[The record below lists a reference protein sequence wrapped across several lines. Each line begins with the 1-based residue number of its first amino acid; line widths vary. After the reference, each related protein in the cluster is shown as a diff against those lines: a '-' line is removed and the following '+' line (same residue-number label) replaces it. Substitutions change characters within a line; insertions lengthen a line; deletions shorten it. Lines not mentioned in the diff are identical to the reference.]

1 MKIDFADALIGGVTG
16 ALGGF
21 LVFFG
26 AIWTALTTAEFA
38 LAVGDYLHDGTFDC
52 TMVERL
58 ATHPEAM
65 ILAWILPGLI
75 AMAATLL
82 RFGRIDG
89 SGAIR
94 WGVFVALLSLWPV
107 GVRHG
112 DISSADWLPKA
123 AVWAVW
129 STAIVMI
136 GTGLWF
142 LRYWQINRWAA
153 ELTMLRAENAVRR
166 TAMEEAGVTGLKDD
180 GPSL

>member
-1 MKIDFADALIGGVTG
+1 MKIDFADAFAG
-16 ALGGF
+16 AVAGAFGSF

-26 AIWTALTTAEFA
+26 AIWTALTTAEIS
-38 LAVGDYLHDGTFDC
+38 LAIGDYLHDGTFDC
-52 TMVERL
+52 TMAERL
-58 ATHPEAM
+58 AANPQIA
-65 ILAWILPGLI
+65 ILAWILPGGI

-89 SGAIR
+89 TGAIR
-94 WGVFVALLSLWPV
+94 WGVLVTVLSLWPV
-107 GVRHG
+107 AVRHE
-112 DISSADWLPKA
+112 DICSSNWWPKA
-123 AVWAVW
+123 AVWASW
-129 STAIVMI
+129 GTMMVMI

-166 TAMEEAGVTGLKDD
+166 SEMEQEAAGLQDD

>member
-1 MKIDFADALIGGVTG
+1 MKIDFADAFAG
-16 ALGGF
+16 AVASSVGSF

-26 AIWTALTTAEFA
+26 AIWTALTTAEIS
-38 LAVGDYLHDGTFDC
+38 LAVGDYLHNGTFDC

-65 ILAWILPGLI
+65 ILAWILPGGI
-75 AMAATLL
+75 ALAATLL

-89 SGAIR
+89 TGAIR
-94 WGVFVALLSLWPV
+94 WGVLVALLSLWPV
-107 GVRHG
+107 ATRHG
-112 DISSADWLPKA
+112 YICSGSWWPKA
-123 AVWAVW
+123 AVWATW
-129 STAIVMI
+129 GTAMVMI

-166 TAMEEAGVTGLKDD
+166 TEMEEAQSAGLKDD

>member
-1 MKIDFADALIGGVTG
+1 MKIDFADTFVG
-16 ALGGF
+16 ALGGTFGSF

-26 AIWTALTTAEFA
+26 AIWTALTTAEIA
-38 LAVGDYLHDGTFDC
+38 LATGDYVHDGVLQC
-52 TMVERL
+52 TNIDHVV
-58 ATHPEAM
+58 AHPRAAF
-65 ILAWILPGLI
+65 LCWILPGGI

-94 WGVFVALLSLWPV
+94 WGVLVGLLSLWPV
-107 GVRHG
+107 ATRHG
-112 DISSADWLPKA
+112 DINSADWLPKA

-129 STAIVMI
+129 GTAVVMI

-166 TAMEEAGVTGLKDD
+166 TEMEEAEAAGLQDD